1 MRQDAP
7 EDGHEPSSDPLDH
20 AARLLDEALREH
32 AAGRPAQALAPCLQ
46 ALSIADGEEAPPL
59 ELVVILNTLGMIHL
73 DLCDFGDA
81 HDSLRRAA
89 DVVDNLVADEQDAPV
104 LTQLRVRVLANLANV
119 ERAQGQLD
127 QAERHYLDALAAAEA
142 LTGRDDA
149 SLGPLLNDLAVVYKY
164 AARFDEA
171 EALYQRALAAIEA
184 TLGPDHP
191 DTATVW
197 HNLGGIEHA
206 RGRHAAGESYARRS
220 VQIREAALGAEHP
233 AVAADI
239 AALAA
244 LVQEQGRLDE
254 AECLYRRALS
264 VFESTYGTDHY
275 EVAVTCNNLGKQN

>member
-1 MRQDAP
+1 M
-7 EDGHEPSSDPLDH
+7 
-20 AARLLDEALREH
+20 
-32 AAGRPAQALAPCLQ
+32 
-46 ALSIADGEEAPPL
+46 
-59 ELVVILNTLGMIHL
+59 
-73 DLCDFGDA
+73 
-81 HDSLRRAA
+81 
-89 DVVDNLVADEQDAPV
+89 
-104 LTQLRVRVLANLANV
+104 
-119 ERAQGQLD
+119 
-127 QAERHYLDALAAAEA
+127 
-142 LTGRDDA
+142 
-149 SLGPLLNDLAVVYKY
+149 VYKY

-206 RGRHAAGESYARRS
+206 RGRHAAGEPYARRS

-275 EVAVTCNNLGKQN
+275 EVAVTCNNLGALEAAREKPHDAEKLYRRGSADQGKHPRWRPPRRRNDAAQPRRPLRRSRSCAGSQGAACCALVIFESTLGPEHPKVRASRDELARLT